1 MHFLRTC
8 TSRRLFSKTT
18 TIRNLKLQFKNVAL
32 CSIFLLD
39 PVSSVQFLGEIISD
53 QSHAFS
59 QKSPLLA
66 KIQSD
71 IIRAALKLNSPE
83 LQIFEYPMILSLSLS
98 LSLSRSTSIEFPCTC
113 LRMVLD
119 RMQCRNTIIIE

>member
-98 LSLSRSTSIEFPCTC
+98 LSLSIYFNRISLYMLTHGFRSNA
-113 LRMVLD
+113 
-119 RMQCRNTIIIE
+119 MQKYDYN